1 VNVQVPA
8 GIGTGDLQ
16 VQMYVDGQ
24 ATQGGVTL
32 NFQ

>member
-1 VNVQVPA
+1 VQVPA
-8 GIGTGDLQ
+8 GVATGDLQ
-16 VQMYVDGQ
+16 IAMWVDGQ